1 MKKTIATALFALA
14 AGAASSALAQQPG
27 VELGVLECQIEG
39 GVGLIIS
46 SSKDM
51 RCDFQPS
58 DATFAP
64 EPYFG
69 AVNKFGIDIGVT
81 EATTMS
87 WLVLAPSSNIYAPG
101 ALAGDYVGASAEA
114 SAGIGGGANL
124 LIGGTGT
131 NFTLQPLS
139 LQTQTGLNIAVGVT
153 QFQLRS
159 SSN

>member
-87 WLVLAPSSNIYAPG
+87 WLVLAPSSNSYAPG
-101 ALAGDYVGASAEA
+101 GGARDDGAEFVDRQRPADEFHAREVGDHGRHDRRHHGLVGGVQHDAKADEAEA
-114 SAGIGGGANL
+114 RKVAGR
-124 LIGGTGT
+124 
-131 NFTLQPLS
+131 P
-139 LQTQTGLNIAVGVT
+139 
-153 QFQLRS
+153 
-159 SSN
+159 